1 MVAPAWADSKADIR
15 TGGEAIRFKLFD
27 PVRSALHFSRLAG
40 RAAIVL
46 VKFGTA
52 TFPSL
57 VDGIS
62 LILGNNHKR
71 CFLGKSQ
78 AFKGDEEN
86 FGHKV

>member
-1 MVAPAWADSKADIR
+1 MKAGISSGR
-15 TGGEAIRFKLFD
+15 EAIRFKLFD
-27 PVRSALHFSRLAG
+27 PVRSALHLRRLAG

-46 VKFGTA
+46 VKFGAA

-62 LILGNNHKR
+62 PILGNNHKR

-78 AFKGDEEN
+78 VFKGDEEI
-86 FGHKV
+86 FGHEVYIPRG